1 MPQKICLLAAILISA
16 SVWADPLAITPQ
28 SSKIASCDDYA
39 TRELGNSWDM
49 SDNADI
55 NNYFP
60 DLDIKGF
67 STKSISNGY
76 FSAIPDGS
84 SSAFY
89 LFSPKVCGSYPVGG
103 RWGQNIPV
111 DVTKYKTM
119 SIRMY
124 TDKVDPYGIRLLW
137 DRDCNYANMRTG
149 TSATA
154 IPIQTGWHTYT
165 VNLAQLVPEGQNDSR
180 TWTQGSITGFAVLP
194 TTQAGANVVID
205 WIRLEDP
212 SSCNANVTIPFDAGG
227 GANDTLVSLYL
238 DDDTNPFNGYARQ
251 LVTAQTAM
259 ANMTTT
265 ITDSVGLI
273 PASYNVVGLR
283 DSDFTTLEYTNP
295 WDMNDASDIIASA
308 NISGLTF
315 SNGTLSGTADGN
327 GDIYLNLRS
336 GFSAAKYLQL
346 SLKASTSTG
355 ELTLI
360 YSGTNPRMGRVIT
373 QADSVGGNVFQVD
386 MSAEATWTG
395 TINEMIIRMPSGAF
409 SLDFVSIRGQGYDM
423 VRSADSAA
431 ASVVAAANQIAVN
444 AQPLVTLEYP
454 NSKGGEALRPWN
466 MNNGD
471 LPVMSNLDTSSDGA
485 HSGEA
490 YTNFLPDVRPVSG
503 IRGDFFKGSNSDG
516 SPDPVNYSTFPIG
529 VTNPISFSADDY
541 RNLCFKLMIDRAFSL
556 GGGSVARVISKAVG
570 GEFIT
575 REDIVLITDG
585 WSNTSWYEY
594 CVDMKALY
602 VDGLTQASWDGT
614 IEGLRVDAHEFTP
627 RTTYYFDWIKLR
639 KDAEAPAGKFNIV
652 YDLYDP
658 DDSGVQLT
666 FYYSSSPTTLGTAI
680 GSVQKNN
687 TTRVYEWN
695 TSAVPAGRYYI
706 HTVATDGTNSVTRYG
721 SARVVVSSGGSLGSD
736 PVLNVEAPAQSQAVC
751 DVLQLKGYALQ
762 ADRFEDVAAVE
773 VLIDGVYFVTLHPNT
788 FSPTARSAYPD
799 ADSSNSGFNSL
810 YSAAGLAAGSHT
822 ITLKAYSSHGPSKSE
837 VRTIVKQA
845 SGCAA
850 PLVDA
855 DPAGVPVPVDGG
867 TTTTPTLES
876 ASLSSAKHAAVAGKF
891 SVKVGKIGDAGCTLT
906 LLGGST
912 KDAVTTSLVSQTVT
926 AADVKKKSITL
937 LLKSLKVGAK
947 GPAQIYLSVA
957 KSCSGTSAANSKAK
971 GAKLK
976 RGTSGAKNA
985 SKVLASLRKLKRA
998 K

>member
-1 MPQKICLLAAILISA
+1 MPLKISLLAALLISTCA
-16 SVWADPLAITPQ
+16 WADPLSITPA
-28 SSKIASCDDYA
+28 SSKIASCDDFA
-39 TRELGNSWDM
+39 SRELGNGWDM
-49 SDNADI
+49 SDSADV

-67 STKSISNGY
+67 TSMSISNGY
-76 FSAIPDGS
+76 FSAIPSGS

-103 RWGQNIPV
+103 RWGQNVPI
-111 DVTKYKTM
+111 DVTKYKTL

-124 TDKVDPYGIRLLW
+124 TDKVDPYGVRLLW
-137 DRDCNYANMRTG
+137 DRDCNYANLRTG

-238 DDDTNPFNGYARQ
+238 DDDGNPFNGYARQ
-251 LVTAQTAM
+251 LVTAQAAT

-265 ITDSVGLI
+265 LSDTVGLI

-283 DSDFTTLEYTNP
+283 DSDFATLEYTNP

-315 SNGTLSGTADGN
+315 ANGTLSGTADGN

-336 GFSAAKYLQL
+336 GYLASKYLQL
-346 SLKASTSTG
+346 SIKADTATG

-373 QADSVGGNVFQVD
+373 QADSIGGNIFQVD
-386 MSAEATWTG
+386 MSAEANWGG
-395 TINEMIIRMPSGAF
+395 TINEMIIRVPAGAF
-409 SLDFVSIRGQGYDM
+409 SLDFVSIRGQGYDAA
-423 VRSADSAA
+423 RSAETAA
-431 ASVVAAANQIAVN
+431 ASVVVAANQIAVN
-444 AQPLVTLEYP
+444 AQPLVTIESP
-454 NSKGGEALRPWN
+454 SAKGGEALRPWN

-471 LPVMSNLDTSSDGA
+471 LPVVSNLDTSSDSA

-490 YTNFLPDVRPVSG
+490 FTNFLPDVRPVSG

-516 SPDPVNYSTFPIG
+516 SPDPVNYSAFPIG

-585 WSNTSWYEY
+585 WSSSSWYEY

-602 VDGLTQASWDGT
+602 VDGLTQGSWDVT
-614 IEGLRVDAHEFTP
+614 IEGFRVDTHEFTP

-639 KDAEAPAGKFNIV
+639 KDSEAPAGKFNIV

-658 DDSGVQLT
+658 DDSNSQVT

-680 GSVQKNN
+680 GTVQKNQ
-687 TTRVYEWN
+687 TSRVYEWN
-695 TSAVPAGRYYI
+695 TSGVTAGRYYI
-706 HTVATDGTNSVTRYG
+706 HAVATDGLNSTTRYG

-736 PVLNVEAPAQSQAVC
+736 PVMSVEAPAQGQAVC
-751 DVLQLKGYALQ
+751 DTLQLKGYALQ

-773 VLIDGVYFVTLHPNT
+773 VLIDGVYFATLHPST
-788 FSPTARSAYPD
+788 FSPNARSAYPD
-799 ADSSNSGFNSL
+799 ADASNSGFNSL
-810 YSAAGLAAGSHT
+810 YSATGLSAGAHT
-822 ITLKAYSSHGPSKSE
+822 IRLKAYSSHGPSYTIDRS
-837 VRTIVKQA
+837 IVKQ
-845 SGCAA
+845 SNGCAS

-867 TTTTPTLES
+867 TTTSPTLES
-876 ASLSSAKHAAVAGKF
+876 AGLASAKHAAVAGKF
-891 SVKVGKIGDAGCTLT
+891 SVKVNKIGDAGCTLT
-906 LLGGST
+906 VLGGST

-937 LLKSLKVGAK
+937 SLKSLKVGAK
-947 GPAQIYLSVA
+947 GPAQVYLSVA
-957 KSCSGTSAANSKAK
+957 KTCSGVSADNSKAK
-971 GAKLK
+971 AAKLK
-976 RGTSGAKNA
+976 RGASGAKNA
-985 SKVLASLRKLKRA
+985 TKVLASLRKLKRG
-998 K
+998 